1 MRQAIDNARLREALE
16 AKLAAVNGA
25 VEAVAEPTR
34 ELPAIAVLGEQ
45 FREWIQRAL
54 DDKGVCVT
62 SSEQTHRKIAWR
74 FARFSQKLAKG
85 CDFPSSCVSIKFN
98 NF

>member
-25 VEAVAEPTR
+25 VEAVAEPPR

-54 DDKGVCVT
+54 DDCVPPCT
-62 SSEQTHRKIAWR
+62 QASFDAR
-74 FARFSQKLAKG
+74 FARVCLDLFGADS
-85 CDFPSSCVSIKFN
+85 
-98 NF
+98 

>member
-54 DDKGVCVT
+54 DDCVPPSPCT
-62 SSEQTHRKIAWR
+62 QASFDAR
-74 FARFSQKLAKG
+74 FARVCLDLFGADS
-85 CDFPSSCVSIKFN
+85 
-98 NF
+98 